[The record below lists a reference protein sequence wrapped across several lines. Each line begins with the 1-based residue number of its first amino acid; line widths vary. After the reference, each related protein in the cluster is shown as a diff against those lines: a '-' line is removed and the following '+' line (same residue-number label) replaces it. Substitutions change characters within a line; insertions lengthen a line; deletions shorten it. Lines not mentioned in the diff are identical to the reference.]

1 MNIFCVIQDS
11 IKISSID
18 LFMSLNDI
26 NIYRYLQLGRAT
38 TNSPQVSSILWI
50 ALIELL

>member
-26 NIYRYLQLGRAT
+26 NIYLQLGCAT
-38 TNSPQVSSILWI
+38 TRCPQVSSILWI